1 MMSAKLP
8 SLGLPV
14 EEALRDATEE
24 LATVSSSN
32 RSGSEREWEKHRNSE
47 SKRRVSS
54 KEGKDLLLLLLL
66 LLPSTTMAEL
76 NQRLNP
82 GRRTPSRVG
91 REREESDSGK
101 SGE

>member
-66 LLPSTTMAEL
+66 PSTTMAEL

>member
-32 RSGSEREWEKHRNSE
+32 RSGSEREREKHRNSE

-54 KEGKDLLLLLLL
+54 KEGKDLLLLL